1 MALKE
6 FCSIQ
11 TVYIHHIPKEY
22 NHLTNLIM
30 YDDVGNSTMVFIYH
44 FTIEYYGDQISR
56 TK

>member
-11 TVYIHHIPKEY
+11 AVYIHHIPKEY
-22 NHLTNLIM
+22 NHLTNLVM
-30 YDDVGNSTMVFIYH
+30 KDDVRNLTMVFIYH
-44 FTIEYYGDQISR
+44 LTIEYYGYQINK